1 MTDPKAPDSKALAF
15 NLEDE
20 VVRGS
25 IVFKDGR
32 LLFPPPTP
40 PQVPQSSQ
48 PTPDA
53 KPIAKEEP
61 KPITPWEKVVRD
73 VTLIGTGM
81 GSMLA
86 LGA

>member
-1 MTDPKAPDSKALAF
+1 MTDPKAPDSKAFAL

-25 IVFKDGR
+25 IVFKDGE
-32 LLFPPPTP
+32 LLFPPPAPAQAP
-40 PQVPQSSQ
+40 PPSQ
-48 PTPDA
+48 PAPDA
-53 KPIAKEEP
+53 KAIPKEEP
-61 KPITPWEKVVRD
+61 KPTTPWQKAVRD

-81 GSMLA
+81 GGMLA